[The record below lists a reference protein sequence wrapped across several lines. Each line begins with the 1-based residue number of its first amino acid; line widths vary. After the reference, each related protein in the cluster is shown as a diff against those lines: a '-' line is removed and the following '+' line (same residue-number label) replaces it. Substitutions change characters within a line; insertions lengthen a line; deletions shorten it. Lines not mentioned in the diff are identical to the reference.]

1 LLKRYNASWP
11 IALYI
16 IVLAAVTTISVYFAA
31 ETVHTNIG
39 EAAGAVVERESAVQP
54 ALVEE

>member
-1 LLKRYNASWP
+1 
-11 IALYI
+11 LYI
-16 IVLAAVTTISVYFAA
+16 IVLAAVTTVSVYFAA

-39 EAAGAVVERESAVQP
+39 EATGVVLEREGTVQP